1 VKSAGDTHWHG
12 SNKHPRRL
20 HGASDAILRP
30 AEPEVLDEGA
40 LRLCRDASRFPA
52 TVASSGGQ
60 RRRRVTR
67 CFQTCEYAA
76 WKESTKRGETRA
88 GGGSNVF
95 RYNCQPIVEAGE
107 ALLVDSRPSSV
118 VMMCRSGG
126 LSTGKGHPRSQRRS
140 RPLSNVSSIQRRRAR
155 AKLRP
160 TRVSWRIS
168 RLSQP
173 YSCTCCASPQIS
185 SAKMIWSR
193 QACLRRQV
201 PRIHQT
207 LPSADRPD

>member
-1 VKSAGDTHWHG
+1 MRAPYGCAVTRHAFLQPLHLQEVSDGDG
-12 SNKHPRRL
+12 
-20 HGASDAILRP
+20 
-30 AEPEVLDEGA
+30 
-40 LRLCRDASRFPA
+40 
-52 TVASSGGQ
+52 
-60 RRRRVTR
+60 VTR

-76 WKESTKRGETRA
+76 WKEMTKRGETRA

-107 ALLVDSRPSSV
+107 ALLVDTRPSSV

-126 LSTGKGHPRSQRRS
+126 LSRGKGHPWSQRRPRS
-140 RPLSNVSSIQRRRAR
+140 LSNVSSIQSRRAR

-160 TRVSWRIS
+160 TRVSSRIS

-193 QACLRRQV
+193 QACLRRPV

-207 LPSADRPD
+207 LPSADRPDQPASAVYPVVLAMILQIGCAL